1 MILSSLL
8 KHRLWLVLTVNLF
21 VSVLGF
27 GLAVAARFDLDFA
40 TPFRSAYILPLLV
53 LLIGRHASYMYWGL
67 NAGYWRYTSTRDVFV
82 LLKAHLASTAVLAT
96 GIAIFRVNEF
106 PRSVIFLEFM
116 CSLML
121 AFGVRM
127 GARMLAD
134 YLRTRGAL
142 SEGAETR
149 EVLVI
154 GAGDSGHALVKMLLG
169 ESRMGYHPIGIL
181 DDSENLQGVNV
192 FGVPVLG
199 RTAILSEVLGRSP
212 AVTAVVVAIPS
223 LSKSRFD
230 EIAEV
235 CQEHSVLVKRMQAFE
250 DIACID
256 ASDAEPELR
265 IEALLDRDT
274 SVSHDEEVR
283 EALSGRRV
291 LITGAGGSIGAE
303 LVHQVLGFGPSLLIM
318 VDSCEYNLFRID
330 LELRRRGET
339 SRVKSV
345 LLNVCDSARL
355 AEVFAEHK
363 PEYVFHAAAYKH
375 VPLLEENCTQAF
387 INNVVGTRN
396 LLDQCLAVGTRRF
409 ILISTDKAV
418 NPTSV
423 MGASKRVAEMLT
435 LEACVSASKLGVKE
449 FSAAAVRFG
458 NVINSNGS
466 VIPLFKEQIASGGPI
481 TVTHPEM
488 ERYFMSIREAVR
500 LVLIAGTLTQSG
512 EVYVLDMGKPVRI
525 LDVAKKMRALYGRRD
540 VPIVFTGI
548 RPGEKLS
555 ERLSEA
561 GENTTST
568 RFQKVT
574 RIISSSPANE
584 GVFSW
589 TSRME
594 AELGNLESG
603 EIGQRLLELARAD
616 THAEA
621 VRVAGR

>member
-1 MILSSLL
+1 MRLAFLL
-8 KHRLWLVLTVNLF
+8 RHRLWLVLTVNLF
-21 VSVLGF
+21 VSVLAF
-27 GLAVAARFDLDFA
+27 GLAVAARFDFDFT
-40 TPFRSAYILPLLV
+40 TPFRSAYVLPLLV
-53 LLIGRHASYMYWGL
+53 LLVGRHASYMYWGL

-116 CSLML
+116 CSLMF

-134 YLRTRGAL
+134 HLRTRGAIG
-142 SEGAETR
+142 EGSETR

-169 ESRMGYHPIGIL
+169 QSRLGYHPIGIL
-181 DDSENLQGVNV
+181 DDSENLQGVSV

-199 RTAILSEVLGRSP
+199 RTSILSEVLGQSP
-212 AVTAVVVAIPS
+212 AVSAVIVAIPS
-223 LSKSRFD
+223 LSKTRFD
-230 EIAEV
+230 EVAEI

-303 LVHQVLGFGPSLLIM
+303 LVHQVLGFGPSLLVL

-330 LELRRRGET
+330 LELRRGGET
-339 SRVKSV
+339 SRIKSV

-355 AEVFAEHK
+355 AEVFAEHR

-387 INNVVGTRN
+387 INNIVGTRN
-396 LLDQCLAVGTRRF
+396 LLDQCLAVGTQRF

-435 LEACVSASKLGVKE
+435 LEACVSAARLGIHQ

-574 RIISSSPANE
+574 RIVSSAPITE
-584 GVFSW
+584 GVFAW
-589 TSRME
+589 VSRFE
-594 AELGNLESG
+594 GELGKMAPR
-603 EIGQRLLELARAD
+603 EIGRRVLELARAD

>member
-1 MILSSLL
+1 
-8 KHRLWLVLTVNLF
+8 
-21 VSVLGF
+21 
-27 GLAVAARFDLDFA
+27 
-40 TPFRSAYILPLLV
+40 
-53 LLIGRHASYMYWGL
+53 MYWGL
-67 NAGYWRYTSTRDVFV
+67 NTGYWRYTSTRDVQV
-82 LLKAHLASTAVLAT
+82 LVRAHLATTLMLAT
-96 GIAIFRVNEF
+96 AIAILRIESF
-106 PRSVIFLEFM
+106 PRSVLFLEFVI
-116 CSLML
+116 SLML

-134 YLRTRGAL
+134 HLRGRGAL
-142 SEGAETR
+142 SEGSDVR
-149 EVLVI
+149 EVLIV
-154 GAGDSGHALVKMLLG
+154 GAGDSGHALVKMLIG
-169 ESRMGYHPIGIL
+169 ERRLGYHPIGIL

-199 RTAILSEVLGRSP
+199 RTAILSEVLERSP
-212 AVTAVVVAIPS
+212 AVSAVVVAIPS

-303 LVHQVLGFGPSLLIM
+303 LVQQVLGFGPSLLIM

-345 LLNVCDSARL
+345 LLNVCDNARL
-355 AEVFAEHK
+355 AEVFSEYK

-396 LLDQCLAVGTRRF
+396 LLDQCLAAGTRRF

-512 EVYVLDMGKPVRI
+512 EVYVLDMGRPVRI

-568 RFQKVT
+568 RFQKVM
-574 RIISSSPANE
+574 RIVSSAPATE
-584 GVFSW
+584 GVFAW

-594 AELGNLESG
+594 AQLGNLESG
-603 EIGQRLLELARAD
+603 EIGQRLLELTRLDASTD
-616 THAEA
+616 GI
-621 VRVAGR
+621 VAGQGSVAKAQ